1 MARQTSLPASSS
13 LPTTPEAAAVI
24 ERWGSKAASDR
35 ARLTLVLLIAL
46 CQGLLYLCLQP
57 PWQHYDEPTHFEYAW
72 LVAHQPG
79 LPQSG
84 AVDQTVRR
92 EIAASMLQYSFWRNM
107 PQPALLTAGPIEIG
121 ITELGHPPAYYLL
134 VSLPLR
140 LVAHLDITSQLYVAR
155 SVSVLLFVLVIAIAA
170 GLMRDLTPRGHVL
183 RWAVPLT
190 VALLPP
196 FVDLMTAVNN
206 DVGAVVVFS
215 LFLWGAVRAIR
226 FGLSW
231 RRLAWILG
239 TALLAAWT
247 KNTAAIAIPLALLAI
262 LIAFWIQRGWR
273 WRWLAVVA
281 LGSCTALLLLVFSWG
296 DAAYWYHG
304 ADEAAHT
311 SSTRVINPAAQVGA
325 RAIVLETQ
333 PGDARQ
339 LSNPL
344 LGAQAQPLAGKT
356 ITIGGWLWAD
366 QPAMSAVAGVLFKT
380 SDMVLEKPSTRPIQ
394 LSTTPT
400 FVAWTFK
407 VPKQTFLLQYLLAA
421 RAPANA
427 TAPAH
432 LYLDGALIVAGT
444 YPLDQ
449 VPSFDDPSASSG
461 AWGGRRFTNLLRNGS
476 AEQGW
481 PRLRPWVDQML
492 VSYIHRS
499 PTQAVAALFDT
510 RRIAEV
516 FLPYMVQPATDT
528 FIESFAWSNVK
539 LADPLW
545 RYLGRYLALLALIG
559 CIRWLIAR
567 RFKTRGA
574 LWPALLFL
582 ALVGALIWI
591 NTIFRPLPML
601 GEMYVVPVARYTFP
615 AIIVTALAIAG
626 GWWALWP
633 QRLRL
638 GAALA
643 LIAGLLALNAAA
655 ITTIA
660 AYYRTL
666 PLG

>member
-1 MARQTSLPASSS
+1 MIQ
-13 LPTTPEAAAVI
+13 
-24 ERWGSKAASDR
+24 
-35 ARLTLVLLIAL
+35 
-46 CQGLLYLCLQP
+46 
-57 PWQHYDEPTHFEYAW
+57 YDF
-72 LVAHQPG
+72 L
-79 LPQSG
+79 
-84 AVDQTVRR
+84 
-92 EIAASMLQYSFWRNM
+92 RNM
-107 PQPALLTAGPIEIG
+107 PQPALLTDGPIEIG

-134 VSLPLR
+134 ISLPLR

-155 SVSVLLFVLVIAIAA
+155 GVSVLLFVLVIAIAA

-190 VALLPP
+190 IALIPP

-206 DVGAVVVFS
+206 DVGAVAMFS
-215 LFLWGAVRAIR
+215 LFLWGAVRTIR

-231 RRLAWILG
+231 PRLAWIFG

-247 KNTAAIAIPLALLAI
+247 KNTAAIAIPLALLAC
-262 LIAFWIQRGWR
+262 LVAFWIQRGWR

-281 LGSCTALLLLVFSWG
+281 LGSCTALLLLVFGWG

-304 ADEAAHT
+304 AGEAAHT
-311 SSTRVINPAAQVGA
+311 SSTRVATTATQVGSH
-325 RAIVLETQ
+325 AIVLETQ

-339 LSNPL
+339 LINPL
-344 LGAQAQPLAGKT
+344 LGAQVQRAAGQT

-366 QPAMSAVAGVLFKT
+366 QPAMSAATGVMFKT
-380 SDMVLEKPSTRPIQ
+380 PDMVWAQSATHPIQ

-400 FVAWTFK
+400 FVAWTFE
-407 VPKQTFLLQYLLAA
+407 VPQQTFLLQYLLAA
-421 RAPANA
+421 GAPADS

-432 LYLDGALIVAGT
+432 LYLDGALIVAGS
-444 YPLDQ
+444 YPIDQ
-449 VPSFDDPSASSG
+449 APSFDDASASSG

-481 PRLRPWVDQML
+481 PRLRPWVDRAL
-492 VSYIHRS
+492 VNYIHRS
-499 PTQAVAALFDT
+499 PTQSVAALFDP

-516 FLPYMVQPATDT
+516 FLPYMVQPAADT
-528 FIESFAWSNVK
+528 FVDSFAWSNVK

-545 RYLGRYLALLALIG
+545 RYLARYLAVLALIG
-559 CIRWLIAR
+559 CIWWLIAR
-567 RFKTRGA
+567 RSTTSGS

-582 ALVGALIWI
+582 ALVGALVWI
-591 NTIFRPLPML
+591 NTIFRPLPLL

-615 AIIVTALAIAG
+615 AIIVTALAIVG

-633 QRLRL
+633 QKLRL